1 MFSSVTQSCLT
12 LCNPTDCSMQAFP
25 VHHQLMELTQTHV
38 HRVGDAIQ
46 KLYSLVF
53 RAICSSEQLHSSCPG
68 LPILVIH
75 GISLLLSWIPEFCI
89 WCLLLFPVFFTFL
102 DMLSGCFIGLKVWL
116 PLKPENRH
124 CLEISHQ
131 HRPGEPS
138 VFPQVGLPLFCI
150 LSPLSHFI
158 PLFCF
163 LQQFPEEAANGE

>member
-1 MFSSVTQSCLT
+1 MTHVGAGSSLALGGRTLRATWAADLLEGMRNYHLPSGGRISRLALLGSTDTLT

-89 WCLLLFPVFFTFL
+89 
-102 DMLSGCFIGLKVWL
+102 
-116 PLKPENRH
+116 
-124 CLEISHQ
+124 
-131 HRPGEPS
+131 
-138 VFPQVGLPLFCI
+138 
-150 LSPLSHFI
+150 
-158 PLFCF
+158 
-163 LQQFPEEAANGE
+163 